1 MFKRYK
7 AAKRVLALLLCGCLV
22 FGSVNQARFK
32 SYAIVTEIIAGGAAI
47 AGGLAI
53 GYLLH
58 MLGVT
63 AVDKAVYKS
72 KETVIDWANEQVAKY
87 KKWNA
92 ANKDAYKSD
101 DLDKEFG
108 AWTTKLKQGTLDKS
122 SAIWSDFKNYISGS
136 YYKASLPNERLNIA
150 AGANAHYYSRISAE
164 SEDELSL
171 ELSFDNPLPE
181 QALFSY
187 RTPKSKALNIAL
199 IYKWTKTAGKGC
211 IRRFYAK
218 TGKDVSVKTYNVT
231 KGAAY
236 TPTNDL
242 HWCYITGVG
251 TNWDEVDYVDKV
263 YKPNYLGVC
272 SSDTEIFEKAKLLPL
287 TEGYS
292 AGTVDG
298 TLTGGI
304 SDVYNKSN
312 VLDNVDIVGGVD
324 APTAVGA
331 VSVPIAWP
339 VNEDTLVDTLGGVR
353 DGSIPWDKTL
363 SNVGAAAV
371 DVVGGKTYV
380 IGNEGVTTKEYV
392 YAKDKADA
400 KDETITVPDVVA
412 PSANLGA
419 YTIAGLEKMFPFC
432 LPFDL
437 IDFIKVLDAPAEAPR
452 FTIPFKYPTRSGTAT
467 YDIVIDLSSF
477 NSVAELLRD
486 MECLAFIVGLIM
498 ITRSRMIRG

>member
-63 AVDKAVYKS
+63 AADKAVYKS

-122 SAIWSDFKNYISGS
+122 SAVWSDFKNYISGS

-150 AGANAHYYSRISAE
+150 AGANAHYYSRISAD
-164 SEDELSL
+164 SEKELSL
-171 ELSFDNPLPE
+171 ELSFDDPLPE
-181 QALFSY
+181 QALFTY
-187 RTPKSKALNIAL
+187 ISKNGFLTYGL
-199 IYKWTKTAGKGC
+199 VYKWTKNAGRGC
-211 IRRFYAK
+211 IRKFYAK
-218 TGKDVSVKTYNVT
+218 TGEDVSVKTYNVT

-236 TPTNDL
+236 EPDNKMYY
-242 HWCYITGVG
+242 CYITSFG
-251 TNWDEVDYVDKV
+251 DSRSDREYIDKI
-263 YKPNYLGVC
+263 YKPNFLG
-272 SSDTEIFEKAKLLPL
+272 SGLDFDEASIKAKSLPL

-339 VNEDTLVDTLGGVR
+339 VNEDTLVDTLGGVK

-363 SNVGAAAV
+363 SNVGTAAV
-371 DVVGGKTYV
+371 DVAGDKTYV

-392 YAKDKADA
+392 YAKDKANA
-400 KDETITVPDVVA
+400 KDEEITVPDVVA

-437 IDFIKVLDAPAEAPR
+437 IDFIKVLDAPAEAPK

>member
-63 AVDKAVYKS
+63 AGSKEVYKS

-122 SAIWSDFKNYISGS
+122 SAIWKDFRSWVSSSVYKLSFPGYGPDNPFVGSYGSISSISRPYTFYDKVISVTGCKNYFVAVLKIDSSPKDRGIAVS
-136 YYKASLPNERLNIA
+136 DSPGTVFVDGEIKELEYNEVHLSKDGRNFDYPVYMASCFDPKFLNE
-150 AGANAHYYSRISAE
+150 
-164 SEDELSL
+164 
-171 ELSFDNPLPE
+171 
-181 QALFSY
+181 
-187 RTPKSKALNIAL
+187 KS
-199 IYKWTKTAGKGC
+199 W
-211 IRRFYAK
+211 F
-218 TGKDVSVKTYNVT
+218 
-231 KGAAY
+231 
-236 TPTNDL
+236 
-242 HWCYITGVG
+242 
-251 TNWDEVDYVDKV
+251 VDSSM
-263 YKPNYLGVC
+263 PNYLGRDRWGYGKACATTLYELVKAGAF
-272 SSDTEIFEKAKLLPL
+272 SSSKDKSY
-287 TEGYS
+287 GY
-292 AGTVDG
+292 
-298 TLTGGI
+298 TGGI

-339 VNEDTLVDTLGGVR
+339 VNEDTLVDTLGGVK

-363 SNVGAAAV
+363 SNVGTAAV
-371 DVVGGKTYV
+371 DVAGGKTYV

-400 KDETITVPDVVA
+400 KDEEITVPDVVA

-419 YTIAGLEKMFPFC
+419 YTIAGLEKLFPFC

-437 IDFIKVLDAPAEAPR
+437 IDFIKVLDAPAEAPK

-467 YDIVIDLSSF
+467 YDIVIDLSIF

>member
-63 AVDKAVYKS
+63 ASSKEVYKS
-72 KETVIDWANEQVAKY
+72 KETVIDWANEQVSRY

-92 ANKDAYKSD
+92 ATKDAYKSD
-101 DLDKEFG
+101 DLDKEFS
-108 AWTTKLKQGTLDKS
+108 AWTTNLRQGVLDKS
-122 SAIWSDFKNYISGS
+122 SAVWKDFKKWVSDGVYKPNFKPSSVAGIGESIKAYNPANNCVTARDFVDSSVKSVFFAYTYRNDFYTGAFSEGRQKFKITMLEQGDSVVPAGNVTYYDLVKIYRAASG
-136 YYKASLPNERLNIA
+136 E
-150 AGANAHYYSRISAE
+150 
-164 SEDELSL
+164 
-171 ELSFDNPLPE
+171 
-181 QALFSY
+181 SY
-187 RTPKSKALNIAL
+187 RYSTSTFAPMEAVP
-199 IYKWTKTAGKGC
+199 
-211 IRRFYAK
+211 
-218 TGKDVSVKTYNVT
+218 D
-231 KGAAY
+231 
-236 TPTNDL
+236 
-242 HWCYITGVG
+242 
-251 TNWDEVDYVDKV
+251 DYV
-263 YKPNYLGVC
+263 YPNYLGVVD
-272 SSDTEIFEKAKLLPL
+272 SETDAFAIVAGWLASGTVP
-287 TEGYS
+287 GYP

-298 TLTGGI
+298 SLKGGI
-304 SDVYNKSN
+304 SDVYKKSN

-363 SNVGAAAV
+363 SNVGTAAV

-400 KDETITVPDVVA
+400 KDEEITVPDVVA

-452 FTIPFKYPTRSGTAT
+452 FTIPFKYPTRGGMAT

>member
-63 AVDKAVYKS
+63 ASSKEVYKS
-72 KETVIDWANEQVAKY
+72 KETVIDWANEQVSRY

-92 ANKDAYKSD
+92 ATKDAYHPE
-101 DLDKEFG
+101 DLDKEFD
-108 AWTTKLKQGTLDKS
+108 AWTTNLRQGMLDKS
-122 SAIWSDFKNYISGS
+122 SSVWSDFKSWVHKGVYSSSGS
-136 YYKASLPNERLNIA
+136 
-150 AGANAHYYSRISAE
+150 
-164 SEDELSL
+164 
-171 ELSFDNPLPE
+171 
-181 QALFSY
+181 
-187 RTPKSKALNIAL
+187 
-199 IYKWTKTAGKGC
+199 
-211 IRRFYAK
+211 
-218 TGKDVSVKTYNVT
+218 
-231 KGAAY
+231 AAY
-236 TPTNDL
+236 MYNKRPITQIGGKYVYGTDVITAVGCRNYLVLAFKDSTAANPYKNHIGVVSDESGQVYVNGEMKEFREYEDTFGGKRIKYYYCDCFPPEHLADGVTN
-242 HWCYITGVG
+242 CV
-251 TNWDEVDYVDKV
+251 
-263 YKPNYLGVC
+263 NYLGN
-272 SSDTEIFEKAKLLPL
+272 FGMYYEKASFDAFRTVRDAGGFASKD
-287 TEGYS
+287 TSYGY
-292 AGTVDG
+292 
-298 TLTGGI
+298 TGGI

-339 VNEDTLVDTLGGVR
+339 VNEDTLVDTLGGVQ

-363 SNVGAAAV
+363 SNVGTAAV

-400 KDETITVPDVVA
+400 KDEEITVPDVVA

-452 FTIPFKYPTRSGTAT
+452 FTIPFKYPTRGGMAT

>member
-1 MFKRYK
+1 M
-7 AAKRVLALLLCGCLV
+7 
-22 FGSVNQARFK
+22 
-32 SYAIVTEIIAGGAAI
+32 
-47 AGGLAI
+47 GGLFDSAKDTSY
-53 GYLLH
+53 GY
-58 MLGVT
+58 
-63 AVDKAVYKS
+63 
-72 KETVIDWANEQVAKY
+72 
-87 KKWNA
+87 
-92 ANKDAYKSD
+92 
-101 DLDKEFG
+101 
-108 AWTTKLKQGTLDKS
+108 
-122 SAIWSDFKNYISGS
+122 
-136 YYKASLPNERLNIA
+136 
-150 AGANAHYYSRISAE
+150 
-164 SEDELSL
+164 
-171 ELSFDNPLPE
+171 
-181 QALFSY
+181 
-187 RTPKSKALNIAL
+187 
-199 IYKWTKTAGKGC
+199 
-211 IRRFYAK
+211 
-218 TGKDVSVKTYNVT
+218 
-231 KGAAY
+231 
-236 TPTNDL
+236 
-242 HWCYITGVG
+242 
-251 TNWDEVDYVDKV
+251 
-263 YKPNYLGVC
+263 
-272 SSDTEIFEKAKLLPL
+272 
-287 TEGYS
+287 
-292 AGTVDG
+292 
-298 TLTGGI
+298 TGGI

-363 SNVGAAAV
+363 SNVGTAAV

-437 IDFIKVLDAPAEAPR
+437 IDFIKVLDAPAEAPK
-452 FTIPFKYPTRSGTAT
+452 FTIPFKYPTRSGMAT
-467 YDIVIDLSSF
+467 YDIVIDLSNF

>member
-122 SAIWSDFKNYISGS
+122 SAIWKDFKKWVS
-136 YYKASLPNERLNIA
+136 
-150 AGANAHYYSRISAE
+150 
-164 SEDELSL
+164 DE
-171 ELSFDNPLPE
+171 
-181 QALFSY
+181 
-187 RTPKSKALNIAL
+187 
-199 IYKWTKTAGKGC
+199 
-211 IRRFYAK
+211 
-218 TGKDVSVKTYNVT
+218 
-231 KGAAY
+231 
-236 TPTNDL
+236 
-242 HWCYITGVG
+242 
-251 TNWDEVDYVDKV
+251 V
-263 YKPNYLGVC
+263 YKPNLKGTLAAGINEKASCSNPQNGSTSVYEFTSFSAESIFFCYTYADMFFVGALSTGDPDIKLTILEPGTLSLSSGDVFTHGLGGEYDSSKFGFFRYYSAKLCDMSYVTDASIFPNYLGNVNYT
-272 SSDTEIFEKAKLLPL
+272 SDAYEKVAGWLASGVVP
-287 TEGYS
+287 GYP

-298 TLTGGI
+298 SLTGGI
-304 SDVYNKSN
+304 SDVYKKSN

-324 APTAVGA
+324 TPTAVGA

-339 VNEDTLVDTLGGVR
+339 VNEDTLVDTLGGVQ

-363 SNVGAAAV
+363 SNVGTAAV

-400 KDETITVPDVVA
+400 KDEEITVPDVVA

-437 IDFIKVLDAPAEAPR
+437 IDFIKVLDAPAEAPK
-452 FTIPFKYPTRSGTAT
+452 FTIPFKYPTRSGMAT

>member
-53 GYLLH
+53 GS
-58 MLGVT
+58 
-63 AVDKAVYKS
+63 KEVYKS
-72 KETVIDWANEQVAKY
+72 KETVIDWANEQASRY

-92 ANKDAYKSD
+92 ATKDAYKSD
-101 DLDKEFG
+101 DLDKEFS
-108 AWTTKLKQGTLDKS
+108 AWTTNLRNGVLDKS
-122 SAIWSDFKNYISGS
+122 SAVWSDFKRWVSGGIYKPSFQGKALAGIGESIETWTPARDVVFKNEFDDSSIPSVFFSYTYREEFHVAGMAYSKGQRRKLTCLKGDSYSSVGDISFQDLRKQYSVGGHTFYIFTGTLASMADVENTAALCPNYIGVFNSES
-136 YYKASLPNERLNIA
+136 EAWDVA
-150 AGANAHYYSRISAE
+150 AGW
-164 SEDELSL
+164 L
-171 ELSFDNPLPE
+171 
-181 QALFSY
+181 
-187 RTPKSKALNIAL
+187 
-199 IYKWTKTAGKGC
+199 
-211 IRRFYAK
+211 K
-218 TGKDVSVKTYNVT
+218 TGVVPGYAGGSV
-231 KGAAY
+231 
-236 TPTNDL
+236 
-242 HWCYITGVG
+242 
-251 TNWDEVDYVDKV
+251 
-263 YKPNYLGVC
+263 
-272 SSDTEIFEKAKLLPL
+272 
-287 TEGYS
+287 
-292 AGTVDG
+292 AGEYG
-298 TLTGGI
+298 FTGGI
-304 SDVYNKSN
+304 SDVYNKSTA
-312 VLDNVDIVGGVD
+312 LDNVDIVGGVD

-339 VNEDTLVDTLGGVR
+339 VNEDTLVGTLGGVR

-363 SNVGAAAV
+363 SNVGTAAV
-371 DVVGGKTYV
+371 DVVDGKTYV
-380 IGNEGVTTKEYV
+380 IGNEKVTTIEYV

-400 KDETITVPDVVA
+400 KDEEITVPDVVA

-452 FTIPFKYPTRSGTAT
+452 FTIPFKYPTRGGMAT

>member
-32 SYAIVTEIIAGGAAI
+32 SYAVVTEIIAGSVAI

-122 SAIWSDFKNYISGS
+122 SAVWSDFKSWTSSLYSAKSSAGSVVYGDSPVVGVNESFTCWESSGKS
-136 YYKASLPNERLNIA
+136 LRAVKPLSSSVNFVVICYYNAGLRMVLVSDKKASFESTVITGGGDWEVGTVSTIYSDKRDSTGLYYLEMPIKYTLDL
-150 AGANAHYYSRISAE
+150 AGAPNYAPYVGSR
-164 SEDELSL
+164 L
-171 ELSFDNPLPE
+171 EAVS
-181 QALFSY
+181 
-187 RTPKSKALNIAL
+187 T
-199 IYKWTKTAGKGC
+199 
-211 IRRFYAK
+211 AK
-218 TGKDVSVKTYNVT
+218 TWLD
-231 KGAAY
+231 
-236 TPTNDL
+236 
-242 HWCYITGVG
+242 VG
-251 TNWDEVDYVDKV
+251 TVSN
-263 YKPNYLGVC
+263 
-272 SSDTEIFEKAKLLPL
+272 
-287 TEGYS
+287 YS
-292 AGTVDG
+292 AGTIDYK
-298 TLTGGI
+298 LTGGI

-363 SNVGAAAV
+363 SNVGTAAV

-400 KDETITVPDVVA
+400 KDEEITVPDVVA

-437 IDFIKVLDAPAEAPR
+437 IDFIKVLDAPAEAPK

>member
-32 SYAIVTEIIAGGAAI
+32 SYAIVTEIIAGGVAV

-53 GYLLH
+53 AYLLG

-63 AVDKAVYKS
+63 SGKSETYSS
-72 KETVIDWANEQVAKY
+72 KENVINWANEQVSKY

-92 ANKDAYKSD
+92 ATKDAYKSD
-101 DLDKEFG
+101 DLDKEFD
-108 AWTTKLKQGTLDKS
+108 AWATNLKQGVLDKS
-122 SAIWSDFKNYISGS
+122 SAIWSDFKSWVHKGIYNSKTASDSFVTPYGEVISTWSKPYIFDTNIVSAIGVNY
-136 YYKASLPNERLNIA
+136 LVCVMR
-150 AGANAHYYSRISAE
+150 AE
-164 SEDELSL
+164 SS
-171 ELSFDNPLPE
+171 
-181 QALFSY
+181 
-187 RTPKSKALNIAL
+187 PKDRCIVVSDAPGMAVVNGKQIEMKSSVEFVNVPDGRI
-199 IYKWTKTAGKGC
+199 TKT
-211 IRRFYAK
+211 FYYLECYSLFPTGTEK
-218 TGKDVSVKTYNVT
+218 VSSSMENYFGKDRWDPVNVAAQAYQYTLDGGVFDSVK
-231 KGAAY
+231 
-236 TPTNDL
+236 
-242 HWCYITGVG
+242 
-251 TNWDEVDYVDKV
+251 
-263 YKPNYLGVC
+263 
-272 SSDTEIFEKAKLLPL
+272 DTSY
-287 TEGYS
+287 GY
-292 AGTVDG
+292 
-298 TLTGGI
+298 TGGI

-339 VNEDTLVDTLGGVR
+339 VNEDTLVDTLGGVQ
-353 DGSIPWDKTL
+353 DGSIPWDRTL
-363 SNVGAAAV
+363 SNVGTAVV
-371 DVVGGKTYV
+371 DVVDGKTYV

-400 KDETITVPDVVA
+400 KDEEITVPDVVA

-419 YTIAGLEKMFPFC
+419 YTIAGLEKLFPFC

-437 IDFIKVLDAPAEAPR
+437 IDFIKVLDAPAEAPK
-452 FTIPFKYPTRSGTAT
+452 FTIPFKYPTRNGMAT
-467 YDIVIDLSSF
+467 YDIVIDLSNF
-477 NSVAELLRD
+477 DSVAELLRD

>member
-63 AVDKAVYKS
+63 AADKEVYKN
-72 KETVIDWANEQVAKY
+72 KETVIDWANKQVSKY
-87 KKWNA
+87 KEWNA
-92 ANKDAYKSD
+92 ANKDAYKSP

-122 SAIWSDFKNYISGS
+122 SAIWKDFKSYVSGS
-136 YYKASLPNERLNIA
+136 YYKASLPANRTNVA
-150 AGANAHYYSRISAE
+150 AGVNAHYYCRYNDLSDEKILEISF
-164 SEDELSL
+164 S
-171 ELSFDNPLPE
+171 NPLQE
-181 QALFSY
+181 QALYCYVYPNYPRTLYFGLVY
-187 RTPKSKALNIAL
+187 RFTGNPVKVTFHR
-199 IYKWTKTAGKGC
+199 Y
-211 IRRFYAK
+211 YAES
-218 TGKDVSVKTYNVT
+218 GKDITLETVRIGASNSATKLGEIYTSSIGSIEMDEKKTMDN
-231 KGAAY
+231 
-236 TPTNDL
+236 
-242 HWCYITGVG
+242 
-251 TNWDEVDYVDKV
+251 V
-263 YKPNYLGVC
+263 YKPNFMGTC
-272 SSDTEIFEKAKLLPL
+272 SGFDASLKAKSLSL
-287 TEGYS
+287 TEEYS

-298 TLTGGI
+298 TLKGGI

-339 VNEDTLVDTLGGVR
+339 VNEDTLVDTLGGVK

-363 SNVGAAAV
+363 SNVGTAAV
-371 DVVGGKTYV
+371 DVAGGKTYV

-400 KDETITVPDVVA
+400 KDEEITVPDVVA

-419 YTIAGLEKMFPFC
+419 YTIAGLEKLFPFC

-437 IDFIKVLDAPAEAPR
+437 IDFIKVLDASAEAPK

>member
-63 AVDKAVYKS
+63 AADKAVYKS

-122 SAIWSDFKNYISGS
+122 SAIWRDFKSWVHKGIYNSKVASDSFVTPDHYTINAWSKPYIFGDTNIVSAMGCSNYLVCVYTVDHSPRNRCVIVSDEPATAIVNGKQMQM
-136 YYKASLPNERLNIA
+136 KATTENVYS
-150 AGANAHYYSRISAE
+150 ANNKR
-164 SEDELSL
+164 
-171 ELSFDNPLPE
+171 
-181 QALFSY
+181 
-187 RTPKSKALNIAL
+187 
-199 IYKWTKTAGKGC
+199 IYKTFYCLECYSLFPSNSQSVSAGM
-211 IRRFYAK
+211 
-218 TGKDVSVKTYNVT
+218 
-231 KGAAY
+231 
-236 TPTNDL
+236 
-242 HWCYITGVG
+242 
-251 TNWDEVDYVDKV
+251 E
-263 YKPNYLGVC
+263 NYLGSGRWGDVTAAAQAYEYALVGGLFD
-272 SSDTEIFEKAKLLPL
+272 SAKDTSY
-287 TEGYS
+287 GY
-292 AGTVDG
+292 
-298 TLTGGI
+298 TGGI

-312 VLDNVDIVGGVD
+312 ILDNVDIVGGVD

-363 SNVGAAAV
+363 SNVGTAAV
-371 DVVGGKTYV
+371 DVAGGKTYV

-400 KDETITVPDVVA
+400 KDEEITVPDVVA

-437 IDFIKVLDAPAEAPR
+437 IDFIKVLDAPAEAPK

>member
-32 SYAIVTEIIAGGAAI
+32 SYAVVTEIIAGGAAI

-63 AVDKAVYKS
+63 AADKAVYKS
-72 KETVIDWANEQVAKY
+72 KETVIDWTNEQVAKY

-108 AWTTKLKQGTLDKS
+108 AWATKLKQGTLDKS
-122 SAIWSDFKNYISGS
+122 SAIWKDFKSYVSGS
-136 YYKASLPNERLNIA
+136 YYKASLPSDRTNVA
-150 AGANAHYYSRISAE
+150 AGVNAHYYCRYNDLSDEKILEISF
-164 SEDELSL
+164 S
-171 ELSFDNPLPE
+171 NPLQE
-181 QALFSY
+181 QALYCYVYPNHPRTLYFGLVY
-187 RTPKSKALNIAL
+187 RFTGNPAKVTFHR
-199 IYKWTKTAGKGC
+199 Y
-211 IRRFYAK
+211 YAES
-218 TGKDVSVKTYNVT
+218 GKDITLETVRIAASNSSAKLGEIYTSSIGSIEMDEEKTM
-231 KGAAY
+231 
-236 TPTNDL
+236 DS
-242 HWCYITGVG
+242 
-251 TNWDEVDYVDKV
+251 V
-263 YKPNYLGVC
+263 YKPNFMGTC
-272 SSDTEIFEKAKLLPL
+272 SGFDASLKAKSLSL
-287 TEGYS
+287 TEEYS

-339 VNEDTLVDTLGGVR
+339 VNEDTLVDTLGGVK

-363 SNVGAAAV
+363 SNVGTAAV
-371 DVVGGKTYV
+371 DVAKDGTYV
-380 IGNEGVTTKEYV
+380 IGNEGVTKVKYV

-400 KDETITVPDVVA
+400 KDEQITVPDVVA

-437 IDFIKVLDAPAEAPR
+437 IDFIKILDAPAEAPK